1 MKLTLPERFKDST
14 KEVARSADPSE
25 EASSMRRTVNL
36 PAPWG
41 RVNKLDRHS
50 MMYFAPFL
58 TGRSTVT

>member
-50 MMYFAPFL
+50 TM
-58 TGRSTVT
+58 